1 MNTNLP
7 NLPITNNYQGSK
19 VVYSL
24 RVKCELK
31 NRGFEPI
38 LEMDSEH
45 KPGFKCQVYNDTEE
59 FEEAFSEI
67 MRGGR

>member
-45 KPGFKCQVYNDTEE
+45 KPGFKC
-59 FEEAFSEI
+59 
-67 MRGGR
+67 